1 MPTQSITTL
10 APSPLLISL
19 IRSKTS
25 SSAKLTMS
33 VAPAFRATAMRSG
46 TVSIAMMRSAPSTL
60 ADWMANRPTGPEP
73 QMATISPPS
82 MPACS
87 AA

>member
-1 MPTQSITTL
+1 MTFSFTALSRPPWPWPALASMPTQSITTS

-25 SSAKLTMS
+25 SFAKSMMS
-33 VAPAFRATAMRSG
+33 VAPAFRARAMRSG

-60 ADWMANRPTGPEP
+60 ADWIAK
-73 QMATISPPS
+73 
-82 MPACS
+82 
-87 AA
+87 